1 MMKMEYV
8 FCVDSDGCAMDTMTY
23 KHKLFFGPL
32 AADVF
37 DVKDKE
43 PFLAEWNRVN
53 LYSRERGINR
63 FVGLVKGL
71 EFAGMTGI
79 DNLKNWVA
87 TTDSLSNASLERL
100 LEEQPSKDLELA
112 LKWSTQ
118 VNQAIKLYSGPVL
131 AFIGVHKGL
140 EKLSQLGKVYV
151 VSSANKEAV
160 EEEWTDQGLMDF
172 VTELYCQDRG
182 KKEDVIKLLIEEG
195 YCPDKIMMIGDSP
208 GDLKA
213 AELNNVHFYP
223 ILVGREMQSWADLTE
238 TIADEFAHQAFT
250 GEKETELIQAFWNN
264 LDD

>member
-1 MMKMEYV
+1 MKTDYV

-37 DVKDKE
+37 GVQDRE
-43 PFLAEWNRVN
+43 AFLTEWNRVN
-53 LYSRERGINR
+53 LYSRTRGINR

-71 EFAGMTGI
+71 EFAGVTGI
-79 DNLKNWVA
+79 EQLKNWVA
-87 TTDSLSNASLERL
+87 TTDSLSNASLEKL
-100 LEEQPSKDLELA
+100 IAEQPSKDLELA
-112 LKWSTQ
+112 LEWSKQ
-118 VNQAIKLYSGPVL
+118 VNQAIKNYTGPVL

-160 EEEWTDQGLMDF
+160 DEEWSEQGLLDF

-182 KKEDVIKLLIEEG
+182 KKEDVIKLLIDKG
-195 YCPDKIMMIGDSP
+195 YNLDNIIMIGDSP

-223 ILVGREMQSWADLTE
+223 ILVGWEMRSWADLTE
-238 TIADEFAHQAFT
+238 TIADDFVNQTFA
-250 GEKETELIQAFWNN
+250 GEKETNLIQAFWKN